1 MRLSDFSALA
11 LSTPE
16 DQAVRTAL
24 QGIAAGRTAIYAAG
38 LGTCDPIAARCTI
51 NGLALVELLVAPGVS
66 EGETAPEGAGSR
78 QQDRPVS

>member
-1 MRLSDFSALA
+1 MRLSDFSAPE

-16 DQAVRTAL
+16 GQAVRTAL

-38 LGTCDPIAARCTI
+38 LGTCDPIAARCSI
-51 NGLALVELLVAPGVS
+51 DGLALGELLVAASVS
-66 EGETAPEGAGSR
+66 EGEAAPEGAGSR